1 MCLGSA
7 RRSVASCS
15 SWSAIPCTTPRWSP
29 PVVGRAGCRWPTITA
44 SPRRRCVIALRCAD
58 VMPFIR
64 VVQDDEATGD
74 CARELDAA
82 RRRAGRVWNIV
93 RAMTPNPAVLR
104 ASMQLYQAVMYGES
118 PLSRRQRE
126 LLAVVVSRRNG
137 CVY

>member
-1 MCLGSA
+1 
-7 RRSVASCS
+7 
-15 SWSAIPCTTPRWSP
+15 
-29 PVVGRAGCRWPTITA
+29 
-44 SPRRRCVIALRCAD
+44 
-58 VMPFIR
+58 MPFIR

-104 ASMQLYQAVMYGES
+104 ASMRLYQAVMYGES